1 MLLASFALVT
11 APLAIVVAIDHPPLL
26 EAEPVTS
33 PVRDIVLFAENSV
46 AVAAVVAVDAFPV
59 KLPSTLP
66 FKLPLIVLVNLFIK
80 TLILENYLLLYHS
93 SRSLS

>member
-33 PVRDIVLFAENSV
+33 PVRAIVLFAENSV
-46 AVAAVVAVDAFPV
+46 ALAAVPVHDEAVVA
-59 KLPSTLP
+59 LPCNDPINLEAS
-66 FKLPLIVLVNLFIK
+66 IVPP
-80 TLILENYLLLYHS
+80 T
-93 SRSLS
+93 